1 MPMKKKTPAK
11 KSLPI
16 TISMT
21 VAGQSKLIDTD
32 SVLEF
37 LRELDIDP
45 IKIKSRMVLEITY
58 NGNTLRRIYKI
69 IQVRRMLI
77 SDLTKQ
83 VWAKYINSAIGRPHD
98 DSNIT

>member
-1 MPMKKKTPAK
+1 MTMKKKTPAK
-11 KSLPI
+11 KELPI
-16 TISMT
+16 TINMT
-21 VAGQSKLIDTD
+21 VAGQSRLVDTE

-37 LRELDIDP
+37 LRELNMDP
-45 IKIKSRMVLEITY
+45 MKIKSRMILEITF

-83 VWAKYINSAIGRPHD
+83 VWAKYINVALG
-98 DSNIT
+98 ITVKDYE

>member
-1 MPMKKKTPAK
+1 MTMKKKTPTK
-11 KSLPI
+11 KELPI
-16 TISMT
+16 TINMT
-21 VAGQSKLIDTD
+21 VAGQSRLVDTE

-37 LRELDIDP
+37 LRELNMDP
-45 IKIKSRMVLEITY
+45 MKIKSRMILEITF

-83 VWAKYINSAIGRPHD
+83 VWAKYINVALG
-98 DSNIT
+98 ITVKDYE

>member
-1 MPMKKKTPAK
+1 MTMKKKTPAK
-11 KSLPI
+11 KELPI
-16 TISMT
+16 TINMT

-45 IKIKSRMVLEITY
+45 MKIKSRMILEITY
-58 NGNTLRRIYKI
+58 NGTTLRRIYKI

-77 SDLTKQ
+77 SDMTKQ
-83 VWAKYINSAIGRPHD
+83 VWAKYINVSLG
-98 DSNIT
+98 ITVKDYE

>member
-1 MPMKKKTPAK
+1 MTMKKKTPAK
-11 KSLPI
+11 KELPI
-16 TISMT
+16 TINMT
-21 VAGQSKLIDTD
+21 VAGQSRLVDTD

-37 LRELDIDP
+37 LRELNIDP
-45 IKIKSRMVLEITY
+45 IKIKSRMILEITF

-83 VWAKYINSAIGRPHD
+83 VWAKYINVALG
-98 DSNIT
+98 ITVKDYE

>member
-1 MPMKKKTPAK
+1 MAMKKTPTK
-11 KSLPI
+11 LPI
-16 TISMT
+16 TINMT
-21 VAGQSKLIDTD
+21 VAGQSRLVDTD

-37 LRELDIDP
+37 LRELNMDP
-45 IKIKSRMVLEITY
+45 MKIKSRMILEITF

-83 VWAKYINSAIGRPHD
+83 VWAKYINVALG
-98 DSNIT
+98 ITVKDYE